1 MEVFYLT
8 GSMRGITVSHAAKL
22 ARVLAALDAAAI
34 PVEFDLPSFRLLPL
48 KGWWSILVN
57 GNWRIIFRFVGTDVE
72 LVDYLDYH

>member
-1 MEVFYLT
+1 LEVFYLT